1 MCHLRYLDAYAG
13 NTSKDDNA
21 KERELFSE
29 HCNAL
34 DIHEFMECNFPS
46 QDTAGIFESQMWFCY
61 VSILYCLLKGI
72 Y

>member
-13 NTSKDDNA
+13 NTFKDDNA

-46 QDTAGIFESQMWFCY
+46 QDTAGKSNVVLLCFNF
-61 VSILYCLLKGI
+61 ILFVKRYLLK
-72 Y
+72 